1 VSVVATDEQLLA
13 RLADGGGDHDDD
25 DDDVLPPSPRSRR
38 P

>member
-25 DDDVLPPSPRSRR
+25 DDVLPPSPRSRR